1 MKEVKAPKKPIISYY
16 VIILAVMLIFN
27 FFVMPGIAKS
37 RIKNARYDEF
47 MDMTL
52 NKEIGKV
59 EVQQNQIL
67 FTDTEEKNIYKTG
80 TINDPDMVNRL
91 YDSGAKFSSDI
102 VEEVSPF
109 VSLIFSWVIPILIF
123 VLIGRFMSKKMMDKV
138 GGDNAMMFG
147 MGKSNAKIYVQSTE
161 GIKFSDVAGGRS

>member
-80 TINDPDMVNRL
+80 IIYDPDMINRL

-102 VEEVSPF
+102 VEEEAVDDIMKPKSVKQMGNITPSNDRQAPMTYNQF
-109 VSLIFSWVIPILIF
+109 PQYMDSSNSMMMMQGIQ
-123 VLIGRFMSKKMMDKV
+123 GGMQNMFM
-138 GGDNAMMFG
+138 G
-147 MGKSNAKIYVQSTE
+147 Y
-161 GIKFSDVAGGRS
+161 